1 MMDVDALIETY
12 KKQSC
17 KQIVDLLIRHLYIIS
32 KCLDILPSSIKR
44 EIAQIKA
51 DELRVVMKAI
61 EKEVVNHD

>member
-1 MMDVDALIETY
+1 MMDVDELIETY

-17 KQIVDLLIRHLYIIS
+17 KQIVDLLMRHLYIIN

-44 EIAQIKA
+44 EIAQIKV

-61 EKEVVNHD
+61 EKEMVKHD

>member
-1 MMDVDALIETY
+1 MMDVDELIETY

-17 KQIVDLLIRHLYIIS
+17 KRTIDSLMRHLCIID
-32 KCLDILPSSIKR
+32 KGLDILPSSIKR

>member
-1 MMDVDALIETY
+1 MIDVDELIETY

-17 KQIVDLLIRHLYIIS
+17 KQIVDLLLRHLYIIS

-61 EKEVVNHD
+61 EKEVIDHG